1 MLLRSMGICSFICSV
16 HDADADAVADVDDD
30 DMLQHDELSDAANEI
45 DMRWGGCFW
54 CAMIIK

>member
-1 MLLRSMGICSFICSV
+1 MLLRSMGICSFICFV

-45 DMRWGGCFW
+45 DMR
-54 CAMIIK
+54 